1 MRALLQVTGALV
13 LTATMTAGHADAV
26 GVSGTVRDVA
36 VIQDG
41 AGSTRILFRA
51 SSAVSDLSEAIVSK
65 AHLTI
70 TTTGIADART
80 LRVRVYPVTTVG
92 WNPLGVSWT
101 GWSRPGGDY
110 DEELFAS
117 AELDFARGGATASFD
132 VTAILKEVLE
142 SGMTADGFLLTVDP
156 ADGTGIASGD
166 LTRFGTLAAATL
178 DVQYRRVPAALVA
191 REGRSPGS

>member
-1 MRALLQVTGALV
+1 
-13 LTATMTAGHADAV
+13 
-26 GVSGTVRDVA
+26 
-36 VIQDG
+36 VIQDA
-41 AGSTRILFRA
+41 AGSARILFRA
-51 SSAVSDLSEAIVSK
+51 PSTISDLSEAIVSK

-70 TTTGIADART
+70 TTTGIAEART
-80 LRVRVYPVTTVG
+80 LRVRVYPVTAVG

-101 GWSRPGGDY
+101 GWTRPGGDY

-142 SGMTADGFLLTVDP
+142 SGMAADGFLLTVDP
-156 ADGTGIASGD
+156 ADGTGIASDD
-166 LTRFGTLAAATL
+166 LTRFGTLSTATL
-178 DVQYRRVPAALVA
+178 DVQYRRVPAAQLA